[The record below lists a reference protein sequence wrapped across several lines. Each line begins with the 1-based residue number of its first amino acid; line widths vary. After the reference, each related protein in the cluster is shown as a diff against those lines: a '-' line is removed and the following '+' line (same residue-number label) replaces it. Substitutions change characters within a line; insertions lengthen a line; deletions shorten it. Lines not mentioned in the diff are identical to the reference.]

1 MHALFKSDAV
11 TAGIMP
17 DFAQA
22 GVVLCRSAEYVTS
35 DDEIV
40 STDTIQMVPIPDGAK
55 ILRVEVYHSALPAG
69 TTGTDVG
76 YGGDKDAFMDGVDM
90 TGANIRLWPSL
101 RGTGPTIT
109 SFRATAGFLHTF
121 TADDTIDITFNKL
134 GTKIPTSQ
142 HIKMTVW
149 YKMTGVLSDEE

>member
-40 STDTIQMVPIPDGAK
+40 SADTIQMVPIPDGAK
-55 ILRVEVYHSALPAG
+55 VLRVEVYYSALPAG
-69 TTGTDVG
+69 TTGCDVG
-76 YGGDKDAFMDGVDM
+76 YGGDADAFMDGVDM
-90 TGANIRLWPSL
+90 TGANIKIWPS
-101 RGTGPTIT
+101 GIADNAFK
-109 SFRATAGFLHTF
+109 STAGFLHTF